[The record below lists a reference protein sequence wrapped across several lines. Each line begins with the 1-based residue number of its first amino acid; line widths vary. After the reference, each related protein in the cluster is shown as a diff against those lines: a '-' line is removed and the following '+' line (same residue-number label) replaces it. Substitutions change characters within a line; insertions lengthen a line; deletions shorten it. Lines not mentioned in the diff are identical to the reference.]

1 MRLKT
6 VACCFAAAVSFAGAT
21 ATAQTYRMV
30 ELATLAQGNAS
41 IVRGPNGAGTGAGG
55 GHLVDARSASGQ
67 RRGLVFEPGS
77 TQQITGLAPGED
89 TVVFGIN
96 DTGALVGT
104 SNTALAIRGFVGT
117 RAGAVR
123 ELPPL
128 GGDNASAAYALNNIG
143 QAVGFSSGAG
153 GQRAVFWD
161 ANGTPRALP
170 AVPGVS
176 GSRAAGINDRGDIVG
191 IATTSAG
198 PLPFAWP
205 AGQAATDL
213 MLLAGYTTGE
223 ANAVN
228 AGGSVVG
235 YSGSSAGVRRATL
248 WPVNRVPIDLGTLPG
263 GDFSEAFESNATG
276 DIVGTSSSHAGSR
289 AVLWSRSG
297 GVQDLNSLVAPSQFI
312 LSRAVGINNAGSI
325 IATGYQVPAGHE
337 IHGDHAHDETHEL
350 PVRVFLLIRSGGQ

>member
-1 MRLKT
+1 MGLRS
-6 VACCFAAAVSFAGAT
+6 VAWCCAAAMSFVGAA

-30 ELATLAQGNAS
+30 ELATLSQGNAS
-41 IVRGPNGAGTGAGG
+41 IVRGPNGAGTGVGG

-96 DTGALVGT
+96 DTGALVGS

-117 RAGAVR
+117 RAGAIK

-153 GQRAVFWD
+153 GQRAVLWE
-161 ANGTPRALP
+161 ANGTPRALA
-170 AVPGVS
+170 AVAGAS

-191 IATTSAG
+191 IAITAAG
-198 PLPFAWP
+198 PRPVAWP
-205 AGQAATDL
+205 AGQGATEL

-228 AGGSVVG
+228 ASGSVVG

-248 WPVNRVPIDLGTLPG
+248 WPVNGAAVDLGTLPG
-263 GDFSEAFESNATG
+263 GDFSEAFESNASG
-276 DIVGTSSSHAGSR
+276 EIVGTSSSTAGSR

-297 GVQDLNSLVAPSQFI
+297 GVQDLNTLVAPSQFI
-312 LSRAVGINNAGSI
+312 LTRAIGINNAGSV
-325 IATGYQVPAGHE
+325 IATGYQVPAGHQD
-337 IHGDHAHDETHEL
+337 HSDHAHDETHEL